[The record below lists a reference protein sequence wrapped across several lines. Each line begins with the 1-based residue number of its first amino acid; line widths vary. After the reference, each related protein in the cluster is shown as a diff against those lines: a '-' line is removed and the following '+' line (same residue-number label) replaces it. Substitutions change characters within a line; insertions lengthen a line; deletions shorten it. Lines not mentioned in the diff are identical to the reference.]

1 MTWAAVFQLKF
12 PVLILA
18 AVSGVIVLLGLIRE
32 VVRHQRRRNPTAG
45 WHAAHSV
52 ALELDLDRHALSGVP
67 VGSALARLDWLG
79 PAMVVDEQELGWPAR
94 GLVVG
99 LVPGTGREPVVS
111 WYLLVWSDPLYPT
124 YRPFAGVCRH
134 CGAEV
139 PLSEKTT
146 EAELVARFGAPV
158 TREPDDR
165 ETILYYEWDDGRVA
179 WEIELTK
186 GGRLKAWN
194 ILVG

>member
-1 MTWAAVFQLKF
+1 MTWAASFHLPF
-12 PVLILA
+12 PVLLA
-18 AVSGVIVLLGLIRE
+18 AAVCVVIVILGLVRE
-32 VVRHQRRRNPTAG
+32 VVRHQRRRNPTVG

-79 PAMVVDEQELGWPAR
+79 PAVVVDEQELGWPAL

-99 LVPGTGREPVVS
+99 LAPGTGREPVVNY
-111 WYLLVWSDPLYPT
+111 YLLVWNAPSHPT
-124 YRPFAGVCRH
+124 YQPFAGVCRH
-134 CGAEV
+134 RGAEV
-139 PLSEKTT
+139 PLSAKTT
-146 EAELVARFGAPV
+146 EAELVARFGQPAA
-158 TREPDDR
+158 REPDEL
-165 ETILYYEWDDGRVA
+165 ETILYYEWDDGRVD